1 MQSFSCL
8 TLSVLSRLLC
18 CYYNHSELIKNRGDG
33 RFEQE
38 DDVSD
43 YDTTSDDDLPDLDTE
58 VDSSV
63 SVTVEAG
70 ETESNLPNY
79 PGDLSDYDTDPD
91 QDPADS
97 NNARMDNVI
106 GVSIKPGEKDEGN
119 NFADTDNGSFSG
131 SVTDDNGKPDF
142 DGTAIC
148 MR

>member
-1 MQSFSCL
+1 M
-8 TLSVLSRLLC
+8 
-18 CYYNHSELIKNRGDG
+18 
-33 RFEQE
+33 
-38 DDVSD
+38 
-43 YDTTSDDDLPDLDTE
+43 PDLDTE

-79 PGDLSDYDTDPD
+79 PGDFSDYDTDPD

-119 NFADTDNGSFSG
+119 NVADTDNGSFSV
-131 SVTDDNGKPDF
+131 SATDDNGKPDF